1 MITYKRHRNSEQ
13 IMRKYIIYIEFCN
26 FSMIGHAFF
35 NLKLLKIQKFIMV
48 IVAILR
54 VEEAVQ
60 ITLQFRIVSSNLIS
74 SIHVIQCIH
83 EPSRQVCEWAI
94 VRVLRCYTFS
104 RNM

>member
-1 MITYKRHRNSEQ
+1 
-13 IMRKYIIYIEFCN
+13 
-26 FSMIGHAFF
+26 
-35 NLKLLKIQKFIMV
+35 MV
-48 IVAILR
+48 IVAILK

-60 ITLQFRIVSSNLIS
+60 NKLQFRIVSSNLIS